1 MVFVGGTLVF
11 VVGMGAM
18 DTIQSQTHGEKTEQ
32 DLQQFDSDLTTIA
45 AQGETGSVYL
55 DDLDG
60 EIVDDG
66 KLEVTVSDGYRT
78 DTESTNLT
86 TFAAEDDGGNEYAYQ
101 AGGVWEIHD
110 DRATPMSTPNID
122 YYQETIDDEEVGRID
137 ISPLSLE
144 GTVGSGEHT
153 VQQPQDDNSGEFDT
167 LGNDMDYVDHVTVE
181 VTETAYHH
189 GWYSFLEDEFDA
201 VDESDVD
208 DDCDS
213 ASGEVTVICHDES
226 AESVTVVAAVD
237 GDAPLADLV
246 DIEPAIFGGLFLEG
260 DEGQLDSTL
269 DVNSYENDDTEENVS
284 DDLFLANYESY
295 DLHNHATVDG
305 IPVVNGTLGSNGNP
319 VISQLGYGTAVDGH
333 PVGSEGEADG
343 VYQLRPDPDENA
355 QPHQVDALA
364 TELSE
369 PFDDIDRI
377 DDELEQLH
385 DEYLDGEPEADGE
398 VSATDGDG
406 QEGLFDGASDIDS
419 LDSSDG
425 DVHVGVDGHNALEL
439 INESDTIT
447 VSGDN
452 QTNFYVDGNVELG
465 NVEIEPDDSADSL
478 WIYGSSNSE
487 ITIDD
492 DFQGVVY
499 APGADIDIAADVTI
513 DGAVVAGDGNLESS
527 NQNPQG
533 PQDDDIEEY
542 DVEVNFDESLRTET
556 PFTDSDEDLYFEYG
570 EQRMPLDATFVL
582 DRSGS
587 MGPHNP
593 NDAVDPYNP
602 NDEVDV
608 GEDWEPIPT
617 GDPFRNMEGGF
628 LGSNERDV
636 ELRDEDGNTE
646 RLEYRDY
653 AHPDDWEDVRV
664 HPDDHSGVSFW
675 ERTASLGLYNHPGN
689 DPTSE
694 RVDATRNFIGM
705 MNETDGDRAGVYDFD
720 RDGHVLHHLDDDLEA
735 AQANVEGHADGGT
748 NMADGFELALN
759 DYENYGEDDQERVT
773 VLLSD
778 GQNNYPEDDAAM
790 DAQVERANELNVTL
804 YTVGLGGLEH
814 DPIPEDELEEWAEQ
828 TGGSFHSTDD
838 AEELFDLF
846 ETIAEEEVEVDAEPE
861 VEITA
866 THERDVTAD
875 YAVSASEQ
883 VVEIDS

>member
-11 VVGMGAM
+11 VVGMSAM

-32 DLQQFDSDLTTIA
+32 DLQQFDADLTTIA
-45 AQGETGSVYL
+45 GQGETGSVYL
-55 DDLDG
+55 DGLDG

-66 KLEVTVSDGYRT
+66 ELKVTVSDGYRT

-110 DRATPMSTPNID
+110 DRATPMATPNID

-181 VTETAYHH
+181 VTDTAYHH

-213 ASGEVTVICHDES
+213 ASGEVTLICHDES

-246 DIEPAIFGGLFLEG
+246 DIEPAVFGGLFLEG
-260 DEGQLDSTL
+260 DEGQLRSSL
-269 DVNSYENDDTEENVS
+269 DVNSYDDHDTASNVT
-284 DDLFLANYESY
+284 DDLFLANYDEYELANNANVSG
-295 DLHNHATVDG
+295 LS
-305 IPVVNGTLGSNGNP
+305 VVNGEVHAPSNP
-319 VISQLGYGTAVDGH
+319 KMSPLVYGLEFTDQSIH
-333 PVGSEGEADG
+333 EPLDEG
-343 VYQLRPDPDENA
+343 VYQINSDEPRGQSVGA
-355 QPHQVDALA
+355 
-364 TELSE
+364 ELSE
-369 PFDDIDRI
+369 PFDDIDTI
-377 DDELEQLH
+377 DDELERLH
-385 DEYLDGEPEADGE
+385 TEYLDGESEADGE
-398 VSATDGDG
+398 VSATDDSS
-406 QEGLFDGASDIDS
+406 QEGLFDGASDINS

-425 DVHVGVDGHNALEL
+425 DIHVGVDEHDTLEL
-439 INESDTIT
+439 PSDSDDPSVSETLT

-452 QTNFYVDGNVELG
+452 QTNFYVEGDVQLG
-465 NVEIEPDDSADSL
+465 NVEIEPDDRADSL
-478 WIYGSSNSE
+478 WVYASSESQ

-499 APGADIDIAADVTI
+499 APGADIDIAENVTI
-513 DGAVVAGDGNLESS
+513 DGAVVAGDGNIES
-527 NQNPQG
+527 NQGSQG
-533 PQDDDIEEY
+533 PQDDNIEEY
-542 DVEVNFDESLRTET
+542 DVEINFDESLRTET

-593 NDAVDPYNP
+593 SDAIDPYNP
-602 NDEVDV
+602 NDEEDI
-608 GEDWEPIPT
+608 GESWEPIPT
-617 GDPFRNMEGGF
+617 DDPFRNMDGGF
-628 LGSNERDV
+628 LGIGDESDV

-653 AHPDDWEDVRV
+653 AHPDDWEDIRV
-664 HPDDHSGVSFW
+664 HPDDHGGLFGGSA
-675 ERTASLGLYNHPGN
+675 TLGLYDHPGN

-720 RDGHVLHHLDDDLEA
+720 RDGHVLHHLDDDLDA